1 MLGPASA
8 ESIKIE
14 IRSRIRWIRDK
25 TVELICILYSTVV
38 HSSGTVLQKL
48 TRGRLPPPFP
58 HLGGHG
64 DEYGMA
70 QVDHHVSA
78 EDQPELG
85 ARRQLVLVGGQGGE
99 HAQYGAQ

>member
-1 MLGPASA
+1 MRPEVQDPLRFPAHLFCAVRCCPSP
-8 ESIKIE
+8 SPPPP
-14 IRSRIRWIRDK
+14 SP
-25 TVELICILYSTVV
+25 
-38 HSSGTVLQKL
+38 
-48 TRGRLPPPFP
+48 RLPPPFP